1 MLFRFLNLQ
10 MLYRTLLI
18 RLLVIFLHLIMKETL
33 EILDQYR
40 LNFNEGGLHILN
52 ISLGV
57 IMFGIALGIKV
68 ENFKAILNN
77 PKSFILGVI
86 SQFLLLPA
94 ATYLLVISLNLS
106 DSVALGMILVAACP
120 GGNISNF
127 ISSLAKANI
136 ELSVSLTGASTILS
150 VFLTPLNFAFWGG
163 LYVSQTELLH
173 PIEIDF
179 SQMFTTIILIL
190 GIPLAL
196 GILFAKKFPSITKK
210 IQNPFKILSIV
221 IFGAFIVVALAN
233 NFELFMR
240 FIHLFFILVLAHNII
255 AVGVGYSLAKGFK
268 LPLPDLKTISIE
280 TGIQNSGLALVLIFN
295 PKIFPPELE
304 IGGMAFIAAWWGI
317 WHIISG
323 LGLAYY
329 WRNK

>member
-1 MLFRFLNLQ
+1 M
-10 MLYRTLLI
+10 
-18 RLLVIFLHLIMKETL
+18 ESL
-33 EILDQYR
+33 EVLDQYR
-40 LNFNEGGLHILN
+40 LNFNAEGLHILN
-52 ISLGV
+52 VSLAI

-68 ENFKAILNN
+68 SNFKTIVSN
-77 PKSFILGVI
+77 PKSFILGVV

-94 ATYLLVISLNLS
+94 VTYLLVWIIKPS

-136 ELSVSLTGASTILS
+136 ELSVSLTGASTLLS
-150 VFLTPLNFAFWGG
+150 VLLTPINFAFWGG
-163 LYVSQTELLH
+163 LYVSQSDLMH

-179 SQMFTTIILIL
+179 VQMFTTVILIL
-190 GIPLAL
+190 GIPLIL
-196 GILFAKKFPSITKK
+196 GVVFAKKFPSLTLK
-210 IQNPFKILSIV
+210 IQKPIKIASIL

-233 NFELFMR
+233 NFDLFMR
-240 FIHLFFILVLAHNII
+240 FVHLLFLLVLAHNILAI
-255 AVGVGYSLAKGFK
+255 ATGYFLAKSFK
-268 LPLPDLKTISIE
+268 VSLPDRKTISIE

-317 WHIISG
+317 WHIVSG
-323 LGLAYY
+323 LGLAYI
-329 WRNK
+329 WGRK